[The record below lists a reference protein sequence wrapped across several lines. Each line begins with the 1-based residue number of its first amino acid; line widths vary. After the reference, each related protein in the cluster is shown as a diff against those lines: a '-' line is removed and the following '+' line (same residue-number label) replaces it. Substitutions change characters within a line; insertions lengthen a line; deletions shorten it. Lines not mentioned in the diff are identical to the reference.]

1 MMANPP
7 FGKTWKVDLA
17 AMGGKAEALDPRFVV
32 KHDRLSGDDMRLR
45 LFPRVSD
52 GQLLFLVNKLSKM
65 KDTPLG
71 SRIADVHN
79 GSALFT
85 GEAGSGESNVR
96 RWIIENDW
104 LEAIVAL
111 PLNIFYNTGIA
122 TYVWVLSN
130 RKVEARKGKVQ
141 LIDAT
146 KLFQPLR
153 RNLGKRNCEMT
164 SAHIE
169 TVLETYAALEPS
181 DISVLLPNDA
191 FGYWKIVVERPL
203 RLASRFTPEAVEAL
217 RFQSGHRALREA
229 LHAEFGDALLDNFAS
244 IADRLKTHLDPP
256 EPETEE
262 VEEGEDEAAEAAE
275 ATPRVPKKTVK
286 KLLDPTTWARDR
298 RLHRAAEVLI
308 KAVDEDEYD
317 DYAAFEARVQAGV
330 KAAKLSLSPAETRL
344 IARAMSWRSP
354 DAHPIVK
361 ARHKPSVKPADPRG
375 GLFAVTHNGKT
386 AVVTF
391 EPDKALSDT
400 EIVGFDEAGGVEAF
414 FEREVAP
421 HATDA
426 WIDREATKI
435 GY

>member
-1 MMANPP
+1 
-7 FGKTWKVDLA
+7 
-17 AMGGKAEALDPRFVV
+17 
-32 KHDRLSGDDMRLR
+32 
-45 LFPRVSD
+45 
-52 GQLLFLVNKLSKM
+52 M

-164 SAHIE
+164 AAHIE
-169 TVLETYAALEPS
+169 TVLETYAAMEPS
-181 DISVLLPNDA
+181 DISVVLPNKS

-203 RLASRFTPEAVEAL
+203 RLASRFTREAVEAL
-217 RFQSGHRALREA
+217 RFQSGHRFLREA

-244 IADRLKTHLDPP
+244 IADRLKAHLDPP

-262 VEEGEDEAAEAAE
+262 VEEGEEEAPEPAE
-275 ATPRVPKKTVK
+275 ATPHVPKKTVK

-298 RLHRAAEVLI
+298 RLHRAAEVLS
-308 KAVDEDEYD
+308 KAVGEEEYD
-317 DYAAFEARVQAGV
+317 DYAVFEAKVQAAV
-330 KAAKLSLSPAETRL
+330 RAAELSLSPAETRL

-361 ARHKPSVKPADPRG
+361 ASHKPSAKPADPRG
-375 GLFAVTHNGKT
+375 GLFAATHKGKV
-386 AVVTF
+386 AVVAY

-400 EIVGFDEAGGVEAF
+400 EIVAFDEAGGIEAF

-426 WIDREATKI
+426 WIDRQATKI
-435 GY
+435 GYEISFARHFYKPRPPRPLVEIKAEIDALERQTLALLDAVLVEAEA